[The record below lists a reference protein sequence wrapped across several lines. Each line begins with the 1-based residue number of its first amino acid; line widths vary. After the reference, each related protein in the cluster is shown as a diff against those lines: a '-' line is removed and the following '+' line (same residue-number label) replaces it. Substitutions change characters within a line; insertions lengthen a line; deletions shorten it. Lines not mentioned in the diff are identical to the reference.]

1 MPKQVK
7 IGIQVFDIVE
17 RKRKEDGMLNDGN
30 YGYTLDDR
38 NLIVVAADMHVSKK
52 QVTLLHE
59 IMHAARMVWE
69 SPTKPKKNAEFEDWE
84 HYFIG
89 VWETS
94 LLLVLRDNPD
104 VVSWLLGGE
113 QK

>member
-1 MPKQVK
+1 MKGMPSQVI
-7 IGIQVFDIVE
+7 IGTQVFDIVW
-17 RKRKEDGMLNDGN
+17 RKRKDDATLHEGN
-30 YGYTLDDR
+30 YGYTLDEA
-38 NLIVVAADMHVSKK
+38 NLIVIDIDIHKTKK

-59 IMHAARMVWE
+59 IMHAARMTFDNE
-69 SPTKPKKNAEFEDWE
+69 AKPGPKASFEEWE

-89 VWETS
+89 VWENS

-104 VVSWLLGGE
+104 IVRWL